1 MLINVPFEQR
11 PQLPLPVDPSLCSW
25 DLDLEEDM
33 VWAMDALRPLLTALA
48 QVIIRAIAENVNSKL
63 SSILQYFSIKHYCTA
78 KKFGLVQELLHCRN
92 IYGNKFPQCG
102 KGCRIFNEIINI
114 EQKFFGTIK
123 IPPIV
128 LSRWQNR

>member
-48 QVIIRAIAENVNSKL
+48 
-63 SSILQYFSIKHYCTA
+63 
-78 KKFGLVQELLHCRN
+78 
-92 IYGNKFPQCG
+92 
-102 KGCRIFNEIINI
+102 
-114 EQKFFGTIK
+114 
-123 IPPIV
+123 
-128 LSRWQNR
+128 